1 LGVTVA
7 RLGLLEALDN
17 GCGPGRGR
25 RAGAKLA
32 DMGLGPVGEQ
42 AGIDRAQRVGPGI
55 GVGGRSK
62 SGSAA
67 CSAT

>member
-1 LGVTVA
+1 
-7 RLGLLEALDN
+7 
-17 GCGPGRGR
+17 
-25 RAGAKLA
+25 
-32 DMGLGPVGEQ
+32 MGLGPVGEQ
-42 AGIDRAQRVGPGI
+42 AGVDRGQRVGPGI